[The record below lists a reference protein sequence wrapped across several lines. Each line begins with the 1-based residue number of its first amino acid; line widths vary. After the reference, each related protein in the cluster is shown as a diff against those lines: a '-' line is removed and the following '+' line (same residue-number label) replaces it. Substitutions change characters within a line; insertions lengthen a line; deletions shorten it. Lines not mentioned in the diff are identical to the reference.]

1 MKYVKTA
8 FWTVLFVVLFILFTL
23 NVYQSVDFRYFYGNQ
38 DVFKDIPL
46 FVMIFFSM
54 AIGFLLGLLVIL
66 GEMFQLKKASRA
78 KDAELATLKKELDT
92 HRNVAVK
99 EFIDSESNGGNGES

>member
-8 FWTVLFVVLFILFTL
+8 FWTTLFVVLFVLFTL

-38 DVFKDIPL
+38 DVFKEIPL
-46 FVMIFFSM
+46 FVVIFFS
-54 AIGFLLGLLVIL
+54 AAVGFLLGLLVIL
-66 GEMFQLKKASRA
+66 GEIMQLKKECRA
-78 KDAELATLKKELDT
+78 RDAELATLKKELDT

-99 EFIDSESNGGNGES
+99 EFIDSESNGRNGAS

>member
-8 FWTVLFVVLFILFTL
+8 FWTVLFIVLFVLFTL
-23 NVYQSVDFRYFYGNQ
+23 NVYQSVDFQYFYGTENI
-38 DVFKDIPL
+38 FKEIPL
-46 FVMIFFSM
+46 FVVIFFSM
-54 AIGFLLGLLVIL
+54 AVGFFLGLLVFL
-66 GEMFQLKKASRA
+66 GEVLQLKKDCRT
-78 KDAELATLKKELDT
+78 KDAEFMTLKKELDT